1 MTNQRNDAVFTA
13 PHGSSAFSNSPMLTT
28 DTARSAFLHS
38 SVVGRSDACCSVRT
52 VSQLP
57 EPDRSRPPL
66 AWVVAIAV
74 FATYLAA
81 ARGPSNLFPLSVFDM
96 YQGHAPAVVARLLV
110 IDADGRAAELDAF
123 EDWSC
128 TWEAESVEAT
138 CGENHRL
145 MDYVERD
152 QRLYVERNAGEGDVS
167 VQLVSRAYPLHEPT
181 RNPVDCVV
189 ARCRARRR

>member
-1 MTNQRNDAVFTA
+1 MRK
-13 PHGSSAFSNSPMLTT
+13 
-28 DTARSAFLHS
+28 
-38 SVVGRSDACCSVRT
+38 

-66 AWVVAIAV
+66 AWVVALAV
-74 FATYLAA
+74 FVTYLVA
-81 ARGPSNLFPLSVFDM
+81 ARGPSNLFPFSVFDM

-110 IDADGRAAELDAF
+110 IDATGRTAEVDAF

-138 CGENHRL
+138 CGEKHRL

-152 QRLYVERNAGEGDVS
+152 QRLYVEQNAGEGDVS
-167 VQLVSRAYPLHEPT
+167 VELVSRAYTLREPT
-181 RNPVDCVV
+181 SDAEDCVV
-189 ARCRARRR
+189 ARCQARRR

>member
-1 MTNQRNDAVFTA
+1 M
-13 PHGSSAFSNSPMLTT
+13 GS
-28 DTARSAFLHS
+28 
-38 SVVGRSDACCSVRT
+38 

-57 EPDRSRPPL
+57 DPERSRPPL

-74 FATYLAA
+74 FVTYLLA

-96 YQGHAPAVVARLLV
+96 YQGHAPAVVARMLV
-110 IDADGRAAELDAF
+110 IDADGRAAEIDAF

-138 CGENHRL
+138 CGATHRL

-152 QRLYVERNAGEGDVS
+152 QRLYLDHNAGEGDVS
-167 VQLVSRAYPLHEPT
+167 VQLVSRAYRLHEPAAEA
-181 RNPVDCVV
+181 RDCVI